1 LIKIER
7 IKTMDSEKP
16 SVDYGALIAD
26 LETKKAAIEA
36 LISYVRIAQTG
47 AFPIMGNI
55 AQTGISISSNSPS
68 TIQPGD
74 VPAGAF
80 HGKSVPE
87 AIKSYLDMVK
97 KKQTIPEI
105 TAALKLG
112 GIESISNKF
121 GIIVRNALRRTEG
134 RDFLRSGHAWGL
146 AEWWPATMRNAH
158 SKTNK
163 NAVRKKKVKFHR
175 KAILSHDESPIIA
188 RQLEPDDDRHGVTKD
203 KVLSLLRMGDNPDEI
218 AKKLNS
224 NPKVIKML
232 LGTFVKKQIVQKS
245 DDGKYFVV

>member
-1 LIKIER
+1 
-7 IKTMDSEKP
+7 MDSEKP
-16 SVDYGALIAD
+16 TVDYGVLLAD

-55 AQTGISISSNSPS
+55 AQTGISTSPGTTSS
-68 TIQPGD
+68 IQLGD

-134 RDFLRSGHAWGL
+134 RDFLRAGKAWGL
-146 AEWWPATMRNAH
+146 AEWWPANMRNAH

-163 NAVRKKKVKFHR
+163 NAPPKKKR
-175 KAILSHDESPIIA
+175 KVNNKGTLSHTTSPVTA
-188 RQLEPDDDRHGVTKD
+188 RQPVPKDDKSVSTKD
-203 KVLSLLRMGDNPDEI
+203 KVLSLLKTGDNPDEI
-218 AKKLNS
+218 AIKLNVH
-224 NPKVIKML
+224 PKVIKML
-232 LGTFVKKQIVQKS
+232 LGTLVKKQIVQKS
-245 DDGKYFVV
+245 DDGRYIVN